1 SFYAFRA
8 LFFGTVPA
16 FPASVLHAML
26 ASLRGTGPGAAP
38 VTLASLRGT
47 GHGAAPVTLASVPA
61 TGADAA
67 PAFPGGVLANV
78 LGAGPPYPAGAP
90 AAGSGVVL
98 GPPDDFRAASEF
110 AGGFPG
116 PRCE

>member
-1 SFYAFRA
+1 
-8 LFFGTVPA
+8 
-16 FPASVLHAML
+16 M
-26 ASLRGTGPGAAP
+26 
-38 VTLASLRGT
+38 LASLRGT
-47 GHGAAPVTLASVPA
+47 GHGAAPVMLASVPA

-116 PRCE
+116 PRCETAATDPVPAADDSRGGSGTGHNFAGCDPAAPGASAATA